1 LTLVISM
8 TLAGI
13 ELAYLIKE
21 IGKKTE
27 GCYVSN
33 IYGINR
39 NSLLFKMRH
48 PDKPDTMLMISSIG
62 IWTTNKKIDP
72 IEPNKLLRRLRSD
85 LLRSKIE
92 KIEQIGTERIAYL
105 TFSNYDNKFVL
116 IVEFFGEGNMLLCNY
131 NRKILA
137 LMHSIDVRHR
147 QLRVGLE
154 YKPPP
159 QDGIDVMDLKDDEF
173 KKILSTSTSIGKI
186 IGRSLGLP
194 KKYVEEIIR
203 LSGIDRVTPSN
214 ELSEDEIDGLFHVI
228 NTTVSSVVD
237 GKHDPTII
245 SDPEESDVFPIRFS
259 DDNMKAREVT
269 SFNDGL
275 DIIFT
280 EEILQKGKSLYSKEA
295 EKRISEL
302 QNRLEEQ
309 KNAITIVQEKS
320 KRIADVANLL
330 FSMQTEGK
338 TSVSEHTVIE
348 ALKKYDAELI
358 REKGVQILK
367 ISDAKV
373 KIELDAPLPSIA
385 STLFNES
392 KKQKGAIGSI
402 EKLIKKTEDLLE
414 KTIEKGEIAKGS
426 VSFSDVRKKSWY
438 ERYRWFFTS
447 DGMLAVGG
455 RDSSSNSALVR
466 KHMESDDKIFHAE
479 INGSP
484 FFILKDRS
492 EDLMALSLE
501 ETAQAT
507 VCFSRAWQVSGH
519 GLSSFWVKPDQIK
532 KAAPTGQSMG
542 KGSFM
547 IYGTRNFIKV
557 PSLKLA
563 VGILKQDE
571 NFLLISGPV
580 DPIKKNCLC
589 YVIIEPG
596 GSTISDVAKKIRAEF
611 NKYSDKFQKL
621 FVVDDYVRALP
632 TGSSKITSTGTQK
645 SI

>member
-1 LTLVISM
+1 M

-21 IGKKTE
+21 IGEKTQ

-62 IWTTNKKIDP
+62 LWTTSKKIDP

-92 KIEQIGTERIAYL
+92 KIEQVGTERIAYL
-105 TFSNYDNKFVL
+105 TFSNFDNRFVL
-116 IVEFFGEGNMLLCNY
+116 IVEFFGEGNILLCNY
-131 NRKILA
+131 NKKILA

-159 QDGIDVMDLKDDEF
+159 QDGIDIIDLEKKEF
-173 KKILSTSTSIGKI
+173 KEALLTSTSIGKI

-203 LSGIDRVTPSN
+203 LASIDRAKPSN
-214 ELSEDEIDGLFHVI
+214 EISEEEFEALFDVIKTTISSVI
-228 NTTVSSVVD
+228 N

-245 SDPEESDVFPIRFS
+245 TDGEESDVFPIRFS
-259 DDNMKAREVT
+259 DDNTKAREVS
-269 SFNDGL
+269 SFNEGL

-280 EEILQKGKSLYSKEA
+280 EQILQKGKSLYSKEA

-309 KNAITIVQEKS
+309 KNAIRIVQEKS
-320 KRIADVANLL
+320 KNIADVANLL
-330 FSMQTEGK
+330 FSLQSEGK
-338 TSVSEHTVIE
+338 SKLSDPKVIE
-348 ALKKYDAELI
+348 VMKNQDAELI
-358 REKGVQILK
+358 KEKGISMVK
-367 ISDAKV
+367 INDAKV
-373 KIELDAPLPSIA
+373 RIEPDAPLPSIA
-385 STLFNES
+385 SVLFDES
-392 KKQKGAIGSI
+392 KKQKGAINSI
-402 EKLIKKTEDLLE
+402 EKLIKKTEDQLE
-414 KTIEKGEIAKGS
+414 KTIAKGEIAKGA
-426 VSFSDVRKKSWY
+426 VGFSDIRKKSWY

-455 RDSSSNSALVR
+455 RDGSSNSALVR
-466 KHMESDDKIFHAE
+466 KHMENDDKIFHAE

-492 EDLMALSLE
+492 GSLMPLSLE

-557 PSLKLA
+557 ASLKLA
-563 VGILKQDE
+563 VGILKEDE
-571 NFLLISGPV
+571 NFLLVSGPV
-580 DPIKKNCLC
+580 EPIKKNCLC

-596 GSTISDVAKKIRAEF
+596 GSPISDVAKKIRAEF
-611 NKYSDKFQKL
+611 NKSDDKFQKL

-645 SI
+645 LI

>member
-1 LTLVISM
+1 M

-21 IGKKTE
+21 IRKE
-27 GCYVSN
+27 IQGCYVSN

-62 IWTTNKKIDP
+62 LWTTSKKIDP

-105 TFSNYDNKFVL
+105 TFSNFDNRFVL

-131 NRKILA
+131 NKKILA

-147 QLRVGLE
+147 QLRIGLE

-159 QDGIDVMDLKDDEF
+159 QDGIDIIDLQKEEF
-173 KKILSTSTSIGKI
+173 KQALSTSTNVGKI

-203 LSGIDRVTPSN
+203 LSSIDRTKPSN
-214 ELSEDEIDGLFHVI
+214 EIMNDEFEVLFDVI
-228 NTTVSSVVD
+228 NTTISNVIS

-245 SDPEESDVFPIRFS
+245 SDLEESDVFPIRFS
-259 DDNMKAREVT
+259 DDNTKAKAVS
-269 SFNDGL
+269 SFNEGL

-280 EEILQKGKSLYSKEA
+280 EQILQKGKSLYSEEA

-309 KNAITIVQEKS
+309 KNAIRVVEEKS
-320 KRIADVANLL
+320 QYIADVANLL
-330 FSMQTEGK
+330 FSMQSEGK
-338 TSVSEHTVIE
+338 LKINDPVVIDALRNHHT
-348 ALKKYDAELI
+348 ELI
-358 REKGVQILK
+358 KEKGIPILK
-367 ISDAKV
+367 INDAKV
-373 KIELDAPLPSIA
+373 KINLDAPLPSIA
-385 STLFNES
+385 SILFDES

-402 EKLIKKTEDLLE
+402 EKLIKKTEDQLE
-414 KTIEKGEIAKGS
+414 KTIAKGEIAKGA
-426 VSFSDVRKKSWY
+426 VGFSDIRKKSWY

-447 DGMLAVGG
+447 DGILAVGG
-455 RDSSSNSALVR
+455 RDGSSNSALVR
-466 KHMESDDKIFHAE
+466 KHMENDDKIFHAE

-484 FFILKDRS
+484 FFILKDTS
-492 EDLMALSLE
+492 ESIMPLSLE

-557 PSLKLA
+557 SSLKLA
-563 VGILKQDE
+563 VGILKRDE
-571 NFLLISGPV
+571 NFLLVCGPV
-580 DPIKKNCLC
+580 EPIKKNCLC

-596 GSTISDVAKKIRAEF
+596 GSPISDVAKKIRAEF
-611 NKYSDKFQKL
+611 NKSDDKFQKL

-645 SI
+645 LI

>member
-1 LTLVISM
+1 M

-13 ELAYLIKE
+13 ELAYLVKE
-21 IGKKTE
+21 IGE
-27 GCYVSN
+27 QVQGCYVSN

-62 IWTTNKKIDP
+62 LWTTSKKIDP

-92 KIEQIGTERIAYL
+92 KIEQVGTERIAYL
-105 TFSNYDNKFVL
+105 TFSNFDNRFVL
-116 IVEFFGEGNMLLCNY
+116 IIEFFGEGNILLCNY
-131 NRKILA
+131 NKKILA

-159 QDGIDVMDLKDDEF
+159 QDGIDIIDLEKKEF
-173 KKILSTSTSIGKI
+173 KEALLTSTSIGKI

-203 LSGIDRVTPSN
+203 LASIDRAKPSN
-214 ELSEDEIDGLFHVI
+214 EISEEEFEALFDVI
-228 NTTVSSVVD
+228 KTTVSSVIN
-237 GKHDPTII
+237 GTHDPTII
-245 SDPEESDVFPIRFS
+245 TDGEESDVFPIRFS
-259 DDNMKAREVT
+259 DDNTKAREVS
-269 SFNDGL
+269 SFNEGL

-280 EEILQKGKSLYSKEA
+280 EQILQKGKSLYSKEA

-309 KNAITIVQEKS
+309 KNAIRIVQEKS
-320 KRIADVANLL
+320 KNIADVAKLL
-330 FSMQTEGK
+330 FSLQSEGK
-338 TSVSEHTVIE
+338 SKLSDPKVIE
-348 ALKKYDAELI
+348 VMKNQDAELI
-358 REKGVQILK
+358 KEKGISMVK
-367 ISDAKV
+367 INDAKV
-373 KIELDAPLPSIA
+373 RIEPDAPLPSIA
-385 STLFNES
+385 SVLFDES
-392 KKQKGAIGSI
+392 KKQKGAINSI
-402 EKLIKKTEDLLE
+402 EKLIKKTEDQLE
-414 KTIEKGEIAKGS
+414 KTIAKGEIAKGA
-426 VSFSDVRKKSWY
+426 VGFSDIRKKSWY

-455 RDSSSNSALVR
+455 RDGSSNSALVR
-466 KHMESDDKIFHAE
+466 KHMENDDKIFHAE

-492 EDLMALSLE
+492 ETLMPLSLE

-557 PSLKLA
+557 ASLKLA
-563 VGILKQDE
+563 VGILKEDE
-571 NFLLISGPV
+571 NFLLVSGPV
-580 DPIKKNCLC
+580 EPIKKNCLC

-596 GSTISDVAKKIRAEF
+596 GSPISDVAKKIRAEF
-611 NKYSDKFQKL
+611 NKSDDKFQKL

-645 SI
+645 LI

>member
-1 LTLVISM
+1 M

-21 IGKKTE
+21 IGEKTQ

-62 IWTTNKKIDP
+62 LWTTSKKIDP

-92 KIEQIGTERIAYL
+92 KIEQVGTERIAYL
-105 TFSNYDNKFVL
+105 TFSNFDNRFVL
-116 IVEFFGEGNMLLCNY
+116 IIEFFGEGNILLCNY
-131 NRKILA
+131 NKKILA

-159 QDGIDVMDLKDDEF
+159 QDGIDIIDLEKKEF
-173 KKILSTSTSIGKI
+173 KEALLTSTSIGKI

-203 LSGIDRVTPSN
+203 LASIDRAKPSN
-214 ELSEDEIDGLFHVI
+214 EISEEEFEALFDVIKTTISSVI
-228 NTTVSSVVD
+228 NGT
-237 GKHDPTII
+237 HDPTII
-245 SDPEESDVFPIRFS
+245 TDGEESDVFPIRFS
-259 DDNMKAREVT
+259 DDNTNAREVS
-269 SFNDGL
+269 SFNEGL

-280 EEILQKGKSLYSKEA
+280 EQILQKGKSLYSKEA

-309 KNAITIVQEKS
+309 KNAIRIVQEKS
-320 KRIADVANLL
+320 KNIADVANLL
-330 FSMQTEGK
+330 FSLQSEGK
-338 TSVSEHTVIE
+338 SKLSDPKVIE
-348 ALKKYDAELI
+348 VMKNQDAELI
-358 REKGVQILK
+358 KEKGISMVK
-367 ISDAKV
+367 INDAKV
-373 KIELDAPLPSIA
+373 RIEPDAPLPSIA
-385 STLFNES
+385 SVLFDES
-392 KKQKGAIGSI
+392 KKQKGAINSI
-402 EKLIKKTEDLLE
+402 EKLIKKTEDQLE
-414 KTIEKGEIAKGS
+414 KTIAKGEIAKGA
-426 VSFSDVRKKSWY
+426 VGFSDIRKKSWY

-455 RDSSSNSALVR
+455 RDGSSNSALVR
-466 KHMESDDKIFHAE
+466 KHIENDDKIFHAE

-492 EDLMALSLE
+492 GTLMPLSLE

-557 PSLKLA
+557 ASLKLA
-563 VGILKQDE
+563 VGILKEDE
-571 NFLLISGPV
+571 NFLLVSGPV
-580 DPIKKNCLC
+580 EPIKKNCLC

-596 GSTISDVAKKIRAEF
+596 GSPISDVAKKIRAEF
-611 NKYSDKFQKL
+611 NKSDDKFQKL

-645 SI
+645 LI

>member
-1 LTLVISM
+1 M

-21 IGKKTE
+21 IGEKTQ

-62 IWTTNKKIDP
+62 LWTTSKKIDP

-92 KIEQIGTERIAYL
+92 KIEQVGTERIAYL
-105 TFSNYDNKFVL
+105 TFSNFDNRFVL
-116 IVEFFGEGNMLLCNY
+116 IIEFFGEGNILLCNY
-131 NRKILA
+131 NKKILA

-159 QDGIDVMDLKDDEF
+159 QDGIDIIDLEKKEF
-173 KKILSTSTSIGKI
+173 KEALLTSTSIGKI

-203 LSGIDRVTPSN
+203 LASIDRAKPSN
-214 ELSEDEIDGLFHVI
+214 EISEEEFEALFDVI
-228 NTTVSSVVD
+228 KTTVSSVIN
-237 GKHDPTII
+237 GTHDPTII
-245 SDPEESDVFPIRFS
+245 TDGEESDVFPIRFS
-259 DDNMKAREVT
+259 DDNTNAREVS
-269 SFNDGL
+269 SFNEGL

-280 EEILQKGKSLYSKEA
+280 EQILQKGKSLYSKEA

-309 KNAITIVQEKS
+309 KNAIRIVQEKS
-320 KRIADVANLL
+320 KNIADVANLL
-330 FSMQTEGK
+330 FSLQSEGK
-338 TSVSEHTVIE
+338 SKLSDPKVIE
-348 ALKKYDAELI
+348 VMKNQDAELI
-358 REKGVQILK
+358 KEKGISMVK
-367 ISDAKV
+367 INDAKV
-373 KIELDAPLPSIA
+373 RIEPDAPLPSIA
-385 STLFNES
+385 SVLFDES
-392 KKQKGAIGSI
+392 KKQKGAINSI
-402 EKLIKKTEDLLE
+402 EKLIKKTEDQLE
-414 KTIEKGEIAKGS
+414 KTIAKGEIAKGA
-426 VSFSDVRKKSWY
+426 VGFSDIRKKSWY

-455 RDSSSNSALVR
+455 RDGSSNSALVR
-466 KHMESDDKIFHAE
+466 KHMENDDKIFHAE

-492 EDLMALSLE
+492 ETLMPLSLE

-557 PSLKLA
+557 ASLKLA
-563 VGILKQDE
+563 VGILKEDE
-571 NFLLISGPV
+571 NFLLVSGPV
-580 DPIKKNCLC
+580 EPIKKNCLC

-596 GSTISDVAKKIRAEF
+596 GSPISDVAKKIRAEF
-611 NKYSDKFQKL
+611 NKSDDKFQKL

-645 SI
+645 LI

>member
-1 LTLVISM
+1 M

-21 IGKKTE
+21 IGEKTQ

-62 IWTTNKKIDP
+62 LWTTSKKIDP

-92 KIEQIGTERIAYL
+92 KIEQVGTERIAYL
-105 TFSNYDNKFVL
+105 TFSNFDNRFVL
-116 IVEFFGEGNMLLCNY
+116 IIEFFGEGNILLCNY
-131 NRKILA
+131 NKKILA

-159 QDGIDVMDLKDDEF
+159 QDGIDIIDLEKKEF
-173 KKILSTSTSIGKI
+173 KEALLTSTSIGKI

-203 LSGIDRVTPSN
+203 LASIDRAKPSN
-214 ELSEDEIDGLFHVI
+214 EISEEEFEALFDVIKTTISSVI
-228 NTTVSSVVD
+228 NGT
-237 GKHDPTII
+237 HDPTII
-245 SDPEESDVFPIRFS
+245 TDGEESDVFPIRFS
-259 DDNMKAREVT
+259 DDNTKAREVS
-269 SFNDGL
+269 SFNEGL

-280 EEILQKGKSLYSKEA
+280 EQILQKGKSLYSKEA

-309 KNAITIVQEKS
+309 KNAIRIVQEKS
-320 KRIADVANLL
+320 KNIADVANLL
-330 FSMQTEGK
+330 FSLQSEGK
-338 TSVSEHTVIE
+338 SKLSDPKVIE
-348 ALKKYDAELI
+348 VMKNQDAELI
-358 REKGVQILK
+358 KEKGISMVK
-367 ISDAKV
+367 INDAKV
-373 KIELDAPLPSIA
+373 RIEPDAPLPSIA
-385 STLFNES
+385 SVLFDES
-392 KKQKGAIGSI
+392 KKQKGAINSI
-402 EKLIKKTEDLLE
+402 EKLIKKTEDQLE
-414 KTIEKGEIAKGS
+414 KTIAKGEIAKGA
-426 VSFSDVRKKSWY
+426 VGFSDIRKKSWY

-455 RDSSSNSALVR
+455 RDGSSNSALVR
-466 KHMESDDKIFHAE
+466 KHIENDDKIFHAE

-492 EDLMALSLE
+492 ETLMPLSLE

-557 PSLKLA
+557 ASLKLA
-563 VGILKQDE
+563 VGILKEDE
-571 NFLLISGPV
+571 NFLLVSGPV
-580 DPIKKNCLC
+580 EPIKKNCLC

-596 GSTISDVAKKIRAEF
+596 GSPISDVAKKIRAEF
-611 NKYSDKFQKL
+611 NKSDDKFQKL

-645 SI
+645 LI

>member
-1 LTLVISM
+1 M

-21 IGKKTE
+21 IGEKTQ

-62 IWTTNKKIDP
+62 LWTTSKKIDP

-92 KIEQIGTERIAYL
+92 KIEQVGTERIAYL
-105 TFSNYDNKFVL
+105 TFSNFDNRFVL
-116 IVEFFGEGNMLLCNY
+116 IIEFFGEGNILLCNY
-131 NRKILA
+131 NKKILA

-159 QDGIDVMDLKDDEF
+159 QDGIDIIDLEKKEF
-173 KKILSTSTSIGKI
+173 KEALLTSTSIGKI

-203 LSGIDRVTPSN
+203 LSSIDRAKPSN
-214 ELSEDEIDGLFHVI
+214 EISEEEFEALFDVIKTTISSVI
-228 NTTVSSVVD
+228 NGT
-237 GKHDPTII
+237 HDPTII
-245 SDPEESDVFPIRFS
+245 TDGEESDVFPIRFS
-259 DDNMKAREVT
+259 DDNTKAREVS
-269 SFNDGL
+269 SFNEGL

-280 EEILQKGKSLYSKEA
+280 EQILQKGKSLYSKEA

-309 KNAITIVQEKS
+309 KNAIRIVQEKS
-320 KRIADVANLL
+320 KNIADVANLL
-330 FSMQTEGK
+330 FSLQSEGK
-338 TSVSEHTVIE
+338 SKLSDPKVIE
-348 ALKKYDAELI
+348 VMKNQDTELI
-358 REKGVQILK
+358 KEKGISMVK
-367 ISDAKV
+367 INDAKV
-373 KIELDAPLPSIA
+373 RIEPDAPLPSIA
-385 STLFNES
+385 SVLFDES
-392 KKQKGAIGSI
+392 KKQKGAINSI
-402 EKLIKKTEDLLE
+402 EKLIRKTEDHLE
-414 KTIEKGEIAKGS
+414 KTIAKGEIAKGA
-426 VSFSDVRKKSWY
+426 VGFSDIRKKSWY

-455 RDSSSNSALVR
+455 RDGSSNSALVR
-466 KHMESDDKIFHAE
+466 KHMDNDDKIFHAE

-492 EDLMALSLE
+492 ETLMPLSLE

-557 PSLKLA
+557 ASLKLA
-563 VGILKQDE
+563 VGILKEDE
-571 NFLLISGPV
+571 NFLLVSGPV
-580 DPIKKNCLC
+580 EPIKKNCLC

-596 GSTISDVAKKIRAEF
+596 GSPISDVAKKIRAEF
-611 NKYSDKFQKL
+611 NKSDDKFQKL

-645 SI
+645 LI

>member
-1 LTLVISM
+1 M
-8 TLAGI
+8 TVAGI

-21 IGKKTE
+21 ISHEIE

-48 PDKPDTMLMISSIG
+48 PDKPDIMLMLSTMG
-62 IWTTNKKIDP
+62 MWTTSKKIDP

-92 KIEQIGTERIAYL
+92 KVEQIGTERIAYL
-105 TFSNYDNKFVL
+105 TFSNFDNRFVL

-131 NRKILA
+131 SKKILA

-147 QLRVGLE
+147 QLRIGLE

-159 QDGIDVMDLKDDEF
+159 QDGIDIIDLKKEEF
-173 KKILSTSTSIGKI
+173 KEILSTSTSIGKI
-186 IGRSLGLP
+186 IGRGLGLP

-203 LSGIDRVTPSN
+203 LSSIDRTKPSD
-214 ELSEDEIDGLFHVI
+214 EISEDEFESLFDVIRITISNVI
-228 NTTVSSVVD
+228 NGV
-237 GKHDPTII
+237 HDPTII
-245 SDPEESDVFPIRFS
+245 TDAERSDIFPIRFS
-259 DDNMKAREVT
+259 DDNTGAREVS
-269 SFNDGL
+269 SFNEGL

-280 EEILQKGKSLYSKEA
+280 ERILEKGKSLYGEEA
-295 EKRISEL
+295 QKRISEL

-309 KNAITIVQEKS
+309 KNAIEIVQKKS
-320 KRIADVANLL
+320 KNIADIANLL
-330 FSMQTEGK
+330 FSMQSEGK
-338 TSVSEHTVIE
+338 SKISESEVVK
-348 ALKKYDAELI
+348 ALKNQNAELVK
-358 REKGVQILK
+358 EKGVPILK
-367 ISDAKV
+367 INDAKV

-385 STLFNES
+385 SILFDES
-392 KKQKGAIGSI
+392 KKQKGAITSI
-402 EKLIKKTEDLLE
+402 EKLIEKTEDQLE

-426 VSFSDVRKKSWY
+426 VGFSDIRKKNWY

-447 DGMLAVGG
+447 DGLLAVGG

-466 KHMESDDKIFHAE
+466 KHMESNDKIFHAE

-484 FFILKDRS
+484 FFILKDTN
-492 EDLMALSLE
+492 EDLMPLSLE
-501 ETAQAT
+501 ETAYAT
-507 VCFSRAWQVSGH
+507 VCFSRAWQASAH
-519 GLSSFWVKPDQIK
+519 GLNSFWVKPDQIK

-557 PSLKLA
+557 ASLKLA
-563 VGILKQDE
+563 VGIMKEGE

-580 DPIKKNCLC
+580 EPIKKNCLC

-596 GSTISDVAKKIRAEF
+596 GSLISDVAKKIRAEF
-611 NKYSDKFQKL
+611 NKSDEKFQKL

-632 TGSSKITSTGTQK
+632 TGSSKITSAGTQK
-645 SI
+645 LI

>member
-1 LTLVISM
+1 M

-21 IGKKTE
+21 IGEKTQ

-62 IWTTNKKIDP
+62 LWTTSKKIDP

-92 KIEQIGTERIAYL
+92 KIEQVGTERIAYL
-105 TFSNYDNKFVL
+105 TFSNFDNRFVL
-116 IVEFFGEGNMLLCNY
+116 IIEFFGEGNILLCNY
-131 NRKILA
+131 NKKILA

-159 QDGIDVMDLKDDEF
+159 QDGIDIIDLEKKEF
-173 KKILSTSTSIGKI
+173 KEALLTSTSIGKI

-203 LSGIDRVTPSN
+203 LSSIDRAKPSN
-214 ELSEDEIDGLFHVI
+214 EISEEEFEALFDVIKTTISSVI
-228 NTTVSSVVD
+228 NGT
-237 GKHDPTII
+237 HDPTII
-245 SDPEESDVFPIRFS
+245 TDGEESDVFPIRFS
-259 DDNMKAREVT
+259 DDNTKAREVS
-269 SFNDGL
+269 SFNEGL

-280 EEILQKGKSLYSKEA
+280 EQILQKGKSLYSKEA

-309 KNAITIVQEKS
+309 KNAIRIVQEKS
-320 KRIADVANLL
+320 KNIADVANLL
-330 FSMQTEGK
+330 FSLQSEGK
-338 TSVSEHTVIE
+338 SKLSDPKVIE
-348 ALKKYDAELI
+348 VMKNQDAELI
-358 REKGVQILK
+358 KEKGISMVK
-367 ISDAKV
+367 INDAKV
-373 KIELDAPLPSIA
+373 RIEPDAPLPSIA
-385 STLFNES
+385 SVLFDES
-392 KKQKGAIGSI
+392 KKQKGAINSI
-402 EKLIKKTEDLLE
+402 EKLIRKTEDHLE
-414 KTIEKGEIAKGS
+414 KTIAKGEIAKGA
-426 VSFSDVRKKSWY
+426 VGFSDIRKKSWY

-455 RDSSSNSALVR
+455 RDGSSNSALVR
-466 KHMESDDKIFHAE
+466 KHMDNDDKIFHAE

-492 EDLMALSLE
+492 ETLMPLSLE

-557 PSLKLA
+557 ASLKLA
-563 VGILKQDE
+563 VGILKEDE
-571 NFLLISGPV
+571 NFLLVSGPV
-580 DPIKKNCLC
+580 EPIKKNCLC

-596 GSTISDVAKKIRAEF
+596 GSPISDVAKKIRAEF
-611 NKYSDKFQKL
+611 NKSDDKFQKL

-645 SI
+645 LI

>member
-1 LTLVISM
+1 M

-21 IGKKTE
+21 IGEKTQ

-62 IWTTNKKIDP
+62 LWTTSKKIDP

-92 KIEQIGTERIAYL
+92 KIEQVGTERIAYL
-105 TFSNYDNKFVL
+105 TFSNFDNRFVL
-116 IVEFFGEGNMLLCNY
+116 IVEFFGEGNILLCNY
-131 NRKILA
+131 NKKILA

-159 QDGIDVMDLKDDEF
+159 QDGIDIIDLEKKEF
-173 KKILSTSTSIGKI
+173 KEALLTSTSIGKI

-203 LSGIDRVTPSN
+203 LSSIDRAKPSN
-214 ELSEDEIDGLFHVI
+214 EISEEEFEALFDVIKTTISSVI
-228 NTTVSSVVD
+228 NGT
-237 GKHDPTII
+237 HDPTII
-245 SDPEESDVFPIRFS
+245 TDGEESDVFPIRFS
-259 DDNMKAREVT
+259 DDNTKAREVS
-269 SFNDGL
+269 SFNEGL

-280 EEILQKGKSLYSKEA
+280 EQILQKGKSLYSKEA

-309 KNAITIVQEKS
+309 KNAIRIVQEKS
-320 KRIADVANLL
+320 KNIADVANLL
-330 FSMQTEGK
+330 FSLQSEGK
-338 TSVSEHTVIE
+338 SKLSDPKVIE
-348 ALKKYDAELI
+348 VMKNQDAELI
-358 REKGVQILK
+358 KEKGISMVK
-367 ISDAKV
+367 INDAKV
-373 KIELDAPLPSIA
+373 RIEPDAPLPSIA
-385 STLFNES
+385 SVLFDES
-392 KKQKGAIGSI
+392 KKQKGAINSI
-402 EKLIKKTEDLLE
+402 EKLIKKTEDQLE
-414 KTIEKGEIAKGS
+414 KTIAKGEIAKGA
-426 VSFSDVRKKSWY
+426 VGFSDIRKKSWY

-455 RDSSSNSALVR
+455 RDGSSNSALVR
-466 KHMESDDKIFHAE
+466 KHMENDDKIFHAE

-492 EDLMALSLE
+492 GTLMPLSLE

-557 PSLKLA
+557 ASLKLA
-563 VGILKQDE
+563 VGILKEDE
-571 NFLLISGPV
+571 NFLLVSGPV
-580 DPIKKNCLC
+580 EPIKKNCLC

-596 GSTISDVAKKIRAEF
+596 GSPISDVAKKIRAEF
-611 NKYSDKFQKL
+611 NKSDDKFQKL

-645 SI
+645 LI

>member
-1 LTLVISM
+1 M

-21 IGKKTE
+21 IGEKTQ

-62 IWTTNKKIDP
+62 LWTTSKKIDP

-92 KIEQIGTERIAYL
+92 KIEQVGTERIAYL
-105 TFSNYDNKFVL
+105 TFSNFDNRFVL
-116 IVEFFGEGNMLLCNY
+116 IIEFFGEGNILLCNY
-131 NRKILA
+131 NKKILA

-159 QDGIDVMDLKDDEF
+159 QDGIDIIDLEKKEF
-173 KKILSTSTSIGKI
+173 KEALLTSTSIGKI

-203 LSGIDRVTPSN
+203 LSSIDRAKPSN
-214 ELSEDEIDGLFHVI
+214 EISEEEFEALFDVI
-228 NTTVSSVVD
+228 KTTVSSVIN
-237 GKHDPTII
+237 GTHDPTII
-245 SDPEESDVFPIRFS
+245 TDGEESDVFPIRFS
-259 DDNMKAREVT
+259 DDNTKAREVS
-269 SFNDGL
+269 SFNEGL

-280 EEILQKGKSLYSKEA
+280 EQILQKGKSLYSKEA

-309 KNAITIVQEKS
+309 KNAIRIVQEKS
-320 KRIADVANLL
+320 KNIADVANLL
-330 FSMQTEGK
+330 FSLQSEGK
-338 TSVSEHTVIE
+338 SKLSDPKVIE
-348 ALKKYDAELI
+348 VMKNQDAELI
-358 REKGVQILK
+358 KEKGISMVK
-367 ISDAKV
+367 INDAKV
-373 KIELDAPLPSIA
+373 RIEPDAPLPSIA
-385 STLFNES
+385 SVLFDES
-392 KKQKGAIGSI
+392 KKQKGAIYSI
-402 EKLIKKTEDLLE
+402 EKLIKKTEDQLE
-414 KTIEKGEIAKGS
+414 KTIAKGEIAKGA
-426 VSFSDVRKKSWY
+426 VGFSDIRKKSWY

-447 DGMLAVGG
+447 DGILAVGG

-466 KHMESDDKIFHAE
+466 KHMEADDKIFHAE

-484 FFILKDRS
+484 FFILKNTS
-492 EDLMALSLE
+492 GSMMPLSLE
-501 ETAQAT
+501 ETAHAT

-557 PSLKLA
+557 SSLKLA
-563 VGILKQDE
+563 VGILQEADD
-571 NFLLISGPV
+571 FLLV
-580 DPIKKNCLC
+580 
-589 YVIIEPG
+589 
-596 GSTISDVAKKIRAEF
+596 
-611 NKYSDKFQKL
+611 
-621 FVVDDYVRALP
+621 
-632 TGSSKITSTGTQK
+632 
-645 SI
+645 

>member
-1 LTLVISM
+1 M
-8 TLAGI
+8 TVAGI

-21 IGKKTE
+21 IGHEIE

-48 PDKPDTMLMISSIG
+48 PDKPDIMLMLSTMG
-62 IWTTNKKIDP
+62 MWTTSKKIDP

-92 KIEQIGTERIAYL
+92 KVEQIGTERIAYL
-105 TFSNYDNKFVL
+105 TFSNFDNRFVL

-131 NRKILA
+131 SKKILA

-147 QLRVGLE
+147 QLRIGLE

-159 QDGIDVMDLKDDEF
+159 EDGIDIIDLKKEEF
-173 KKILSTSTSIGKI
+173 KEILSTSTSIGKI
-186 IGRSLGLP
+186 IGRGLGLP

-203 LSGIDRVTPSN
+203 LSSIDRTKPSD
-214 ELSEDEIDGLFHVI
+214 EISEDEFESLFDVIRITISNVI
-228 NTTVSSVVD
+228 NGV
-237 GKHDPTII
+237 HDPTII
-245 SDPEESDVFPIRFS
+245 TDAEKSDIFPIRFS
-259 DDNMKAREVT
+259 DDNTGAREVP
-269 SFNDGL
+269 SFNEGL

-280 EEILQKGKSLYSKEA
+280 ERILEKGKSLYGEEA
-295 EKRISEL
+295 QKRISEL

-309 KNAITIVQEKS
+309 KNAIEIVQKKS
-320 KRIADVANLL
+320 KNIADVANLL
-330 FSMQTEGK
+330 FSMQSEGK
-338 TSVSEHTVIE
+338 SKISEPEVVK
-348 ALKKYDAELI
+348 ALKNQNAELVK
-358 REKGVQILK
+358 EKGIPILK
-367 ISDAKV
+367 IDDAKV
-373 KIELDAPLPSIA
+373 KIELNAPLPSLA
-385 STLFNES
+385 SILFDES
-392 KKQKGAIGSI
+392 KKQKGAITSI
-402 EKLIKKTEDLLE
+402 EKLIEKTEDQLE

-426 VSFSDVRKKSWY
+426 VGFSDIRKKNWY

-447 DGMLAVGG
+447 DGLLAVGG

-466 KHMESDDKIFHAE
+466 KHMESNDKIFHAE

-484 FFILKDRS
+484 FFILKDTN
-492 EDLMALSLE
+492 EDLMPLSLE
-501 ETAQAT
+501 ETAYAT
-507 VCFSRAWQVSGH
+507 VCFSRAWQASAH
-519 GLSSFWVKPDQIK
+519 GLNSFWVKPDQIK

-557 PSLKLA
+557 ASLKLA
-563 VGILKQDE
+563 VGIMKEDE
-571 NFLLISGPV
+571 NFLLVSGPV
-580 DPIKKNCLC
+580 EPIKKNCLC

-596 GSTISDVAKKIRAEF
+596 GSPISDVAKKIRAEF
-611 NKYSDKFQKL
+611 NKSDEKFQKL

-645 SI
+645 LI

>member
-1 LTLVISM
+1 M

-21 IGKKTE
+21 IGEKTQ

-62 IWTTNKKIDP
+62 LWTTSKKIDP

-92 KIEQIGTERIAYL
+92 KIEQVGTERIAYL
-105 TFSNYDNKFVL
+105 TFSNFDNRFVL
-116 IVEFFGEGNMLLCNY
+116 IIEFFGEGNILLCNY
-131 NRKILA
+131 NKKILA

-159 QDGIDVMDLKDDEF
+159 QDGIDIIDLEKKEF
-173 KKILSTSTSIGKI
+173 KEALLTSTSIGKI

-203 LSGIDRVTPSN
+203 LASIDRAKPSN
-214 ELSEDEIDGLFHVI
+214 EISEEEFEALFDVI
-228 NTTVSSVVD
+228 KTTVSSVIN
-237 GKHDPTII
+237 GTHDPTII
-245 SDPEESDVFPIRFS
+245 TDGEESDVFPIRFS
-259 DDNMKAREVT
+259 DDNTKAREVS
-269 SFNDGL
+269 SFNEGL

-280 EEILQKGKSLYSKEA
+280 EQILQKGKSLYSKEA

-309 KNAITIVQEKS
+309 KNAIRIVQEKS
-320 KRIADVANLL
+320 KNIADVANLL
-330 FSMQTEGK
+330 FSLQSEGK
-338 TSVSEHTVIE
+338 SKLSDPKVIE
-348 ALKKYDAELI
+348 VMKNQDAELI
-358 REKGVQILK
+358 KEKGISMVK
-367 ISDAKV
+367 INDAKV
-373 KIELDAPLPSIA
+373 RIEPDAPLPSIA
-385 STLFNES
+385 SVLFDES
-392 KKQKGAIGSI
+392 KKQKGAINSI
-402 EKLIKKTEDLLE
+402 EKLIKKTEDQLE
-414 KTIEKGEIAKGS
+414 KTIAKGEIAKGA
-426 VSFSDVRKKSWY
+426 VGFSDIRKKSWY

-455 RDSSSNSALVR
+455 RDGSSNSALVR
-466 KHMESDDKIFHAE
+466 KHMENDDKIFHAE

-492 EDLMALSLE
+492 GTLMPLSLE

-557 PSLKLA
+557 ASLKLA
-563 VGILKQDE
+563 VGILKEDE
-571 NFLLISGPV
+571 NFLLVSGPV
-580 DPIKKNCLC
+580 EPIKKNCLC

-596 GSTISDVAKKIRAEF
+596 GSPISDVAKKIRAEF
-611 NKYSDKFQKL
+611 NKSDDKFQKL

-645 SI
+645 LI